1 MNFFNLFTTPNP
13 FDLTPSPLIHAIWKS
28 PLGPSPPPPSSYT
41 GPTLPLLLS
50 AFFPL
55 LKTLAIVLFLSIDLH
70 SLRRPL
76 PLTLQSPPPSATFY
90 LAVAITVVAS
100 ATAPLVVAATY
111 ISAIY
116 LQIFFVTSHMH
127 LRHEKMKFLRSFVKI
142 SSNGVWGEEVLW
154 GVDESSRRVKFTLQG
169 RRHYSY
175 RNGSSTPSVFRRKKT
190 T

>member
-1 MNFFNLFTTPNP
+1 M
-13 FDLTPSPLIHAIWKS
+13 
-28 PLGPSPPPPSSYT
+28 
-41 GPTLPLLLS
+41 PLLLS

-55 LKTLAIVLFLSIDLH
+55 LKTLAIVLFLSIDLR
-70 SLRRPL
+70 SLHRPL

-90 LAVAITVVAS
+90 LAVAITVAAS
-100 ATAPLVVAATY
+100 ATAPQTFVVAATY

-116 LQIFFVTSHMH
+116 LQIFFVISHMH

-142 SSNGVWGEEVLW
+142 SSNGVWGEEVLL

-169 RRHYSY
+169 RRHYSD